1 LRGLDGWGRRKV
13 SPVSKHCQRSDR
25 RDILYWLPAP
35 IEEPGGHSADR
46 EAAFSW
52 WLAIRLNSVPR
63 GCVVA
68 RSTLSLKNA
77 ALAEFDI
84 ITNAVQLIHLCLRI
98 LAAGFYRVL
107 GAIEREAI

>member
-1 LRGLDGWGRRKV
+1 V
-13 SPVSKHCQRSDR
+13 SPVSKHCKRSDR
-25 RDILYWLPAP
+25 RDIPYWLPAQP
-35 IEEPGGHSADR
+35 IEEPGSHSADR
-46 EAAFSW
+46 EAAFGW
-52 WLAIRLNSVPR
+52 WLAIRLISVPR